1 MAKKKGRIRAAKLQN
16 IQNSGYSE
24 GGASQ
29 TNNILKTWNPWKLSS
44 KSDIDQNLNPLRNRA
59 ADTAINTPIGA
70 AAIQSSATHAVG
82 TGLTLF
88 PRPRFK

>member
-1 MAKKKGRIRAAKLQN
+1 MAKKKRRIRGAQRIKV
-16 IQNSGYSE
+16 QNSGYSD

-29 TNNILKTWNPWKLSS
+29 TSNILKMWNPWKLSS

-82 TGLTLF
+82 TD
-88 PRPRFK
+88 RKSVV

>member
-70 AAIQSSATHAVG
+70 AARESDSMMPSRMC
-82 TGLTLF
+82 F
-88 PRPRFK
+88 PSIRTR